1 MRRVWVLLAVAALV
15 SGVAAYLYYFAW
27 PEPLLDTSRIASY
40 SYGAQGVNPLE
51 YKKVTRADD
60 PGYVRHADGA
70 RARRPVG
77 PPAGEARSG
86 AADGH
91 PPPGRRAA
99 VPPLPRRTSATTGT
113 WQVGIS
119 EGDES
124 YLGTLDQPQL
134 VELLRTFEERL
145 TESEEQR

>member
-1 MRRVWVLLAVAALV
+1 VRRVWVLLAVAALV

-27 PEPLLDTSRIASY
+27 PEPLLDSTRIASY

-51 YKKVTRADD
+51 YKLFTRADD
-60 PGYVRHADGA
+60 PATFDRLLGLVRDARVARAQVKRAPGRLMVILHRDDGLQYRLFLDGPWADGSW
-70 RARRPVG
+70 G
-77 PPAGEARSG
+77 
-86 AADGH
+86 
-91 PPPGRRAA
+91 
-99 VPPLPRRTSATTGT
+99 
-113 WQVGIS
+113 VGIS

-145 TESEEQR
+145 P

>member
-1 MRRVWVLLAVAALV
+1 MRRVWVVLTVAALA

-27 PEPLLDTSRIASY
+27 PEPLLDSTRIASY

-51 YKKVTRADD
+51 YEKFTRAEDPATFDRLVRLVRDARVARPQVERGPGQLMVILHRDD
-60 PGYVRHADGA
+60 GLQFRLYLDG
-70 RARRPVG
+70 PQ
-77 PPAGEARSG
+77 
-86 AADGH
+86 DD
-91 PPPGRRAA
+91 
-99 VPPLPRRTSATTGT
+99 GT

-145 TESEEQR
+145 P

>member
-27 PEPLLDTSRIASY
+27 PEPLLDSTRIASY

-51 YKKVTRADD
+51 YKLFTRADD
-60 PGYVRHADGA
+60 PATFDRLVGLVRDARVARAQVKRAPGRLMVILHRDDGLQYRLFLDGPWADGSW
-70 RARRPVG
+70 G
-77 PPAGEARSG
+77 
-86 AADGH
+86 
-91 PPPGRRAA
+91 
-99 VPPLPRRTSATTGT
+99 
-113 WQVGIS
+113 VGIS

-145 TESEEQR
+145 P

>member
-1 MRRVWVLLAVAALV
+1 MRRAWVLVAVAALV

-27 PEPLLDTSRIASY
+27 PEPLLDSTRIASY

-51 YKKVTRADD
+51 YKQFSRADD
-60 PGYVRHADGA
+60 PATFDRLMVLVRDAPVA
-70 RARRPVG
+70 RPQVERA
-77 PPAGEARSG
+77 
-86 AADGH
+86 
-91 PPPGRRAA
+91 PGRLMLILHRDDG
-99 VPPLPRRTSATTGT
+99 LQYRLFLDGPRDDGT

-145 TESEEQR
+145 P